1 MFFIFLFK
9 GTIVFMHIGGSL
21 STSSCIDQYI
31 LKPEGKCT
39 SCRECR
45 PGFEPKIPCG
55 SVIGV
60 DDIIGECQA
69 CPSGSYSSTKDTK
82 SCQKCQ
88 SETCFE
94 HQVIEGMCT
103 STNDASKCTNKCED
117 GYQMNV
123 RGTKCEMFKPT
134 ATRIP
139 TQESPTTKTIIKNTT
154 RKLVVLHSQNEK
166 ETGLHVGFIVSI
178 AFIAF
183 IAAGVIFVVIYKFVW
198 PQLKVMG
205 TNEPGIEC

>member
-1 MFFIFLFK
+1 
-9 GTIVFMHIGGSL
+9 MHIGGSL
-21 STSSCIDQYI
+21 STSSCGDQYI
-31 LKPEGKCT
+31 LQSSGNCI

-45 PGFEPKIPCG
+45 AGFEPKIPCG

-60 DDIIGECQA
+60 DDKIGECQV
-69 CPSGSYSSTKDTK
+69 CPSGTYSSKKDTK
-82 SCQKCQ
+82 SCRKCQ
-88 SETCFE
+88 SEACFE
-94 HQVIEGMCT
+94 HQVTEGMCT

-123 RGTKCEMFKPT
+123 HGTKCEMFKPT

-166 ETGLHVGFIVSI
+166 ETGLHVGFIVL
-178 AFIAF
+178 IAF

-205 TNEPGIEC
+205 TNEPIGIEC